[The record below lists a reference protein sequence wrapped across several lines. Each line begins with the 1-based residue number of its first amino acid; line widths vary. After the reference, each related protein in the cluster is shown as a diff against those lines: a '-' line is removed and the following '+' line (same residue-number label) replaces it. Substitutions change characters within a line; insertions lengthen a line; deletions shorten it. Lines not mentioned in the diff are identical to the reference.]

1 MRPGDIEEPVPG
13 EIVLS
18 DRFEESVG
26 TENDF
31 IPALRARIG
40 IRSPCLSKYGQLII
54 DAEPLELEIVLL
66 FFRTTIEDRLPLCF
80 ANI

>member
-1 MRPGDIEEPVPG
+1 MKPDDIEEPVPV

-18 DRFEESVG
+18 GRFEESTG

-54 DAEPLELEIVLL
+54 DAEPPEPEIVLL
-66 FFRTTIEDRLPLCF
+66 FL
-80 ANI
+80 